1 VGRQKIITG
10 VFCSKIAWINEAHL
24 RSLVM
29 MHLHTFF
36 NRNKRGIEQIMLLIF
51 VRRHFLFFIL
61 VFGKH
66 GWLNSEQHC
75 T

>member
-1 VGRQKIITG
+1 MK
-10 VFCSKIAWINEAHL
+10 HL

-51 VRRHFLFFIL
+51 IRRHFLFFIL
-61 VFGKH
+61 VSLFLYLESMA
-66 GWLNSEQHC
+66 GWIQSNIALKWI
-75 T
+75 